1 MKKLTP
7 HHTLT
12 PKGGRVASRRIVRPV
27 KKITSRCEA
36 APVTPAVTPAW
47 MRRTR
52 PKGSG
57 LGLGA

>member
-27 KKITSRCEA
+27 KKITARPQA
-36 APVTPAVTPAW
+36 APWEPAVTPAW

-52 PKGSG
+52 SKGAGS
-57 LGLGA
+57 